1 MRFGLIF
8 VHIFLDC
15 PNKVKADNDGD
26 LLYSF
31 ELTNLLFIMFIK
43 YNGLYFLVFFIN
55 FMLTNRSQAS
65 TTLPFSFT
73 TDDATMS
80 KPLYK
85 WRRVLLKVSGEAL
98 AGDHAQNIDPKVRM

>member
-1 MRFGLIF
+1 MII
-8 VHIFLDC
+8 H
-15 PNKVKADNDGD
+15 
-26 LLYSF
+26 
-31 ELTNLLFIMFIK
+31 
-43 YNGLYFLVFFIN
+43 
-55 FMLTNRSQAS
+55 RSQAS
-65 TTLPFSFT
+65 TMLPFGFT